1 MFSRLGNLLSQE
13 RPLER
18 DEIAALEQ
26 WLAVLNEDVSLY
38 GETPED
44 RERIARIEAK
54 LGCGQKEAGEE

>member
-1 MFSRLGNLLSQE
+1 MFSRLGNLLSKE
-13 RPLER
+13 EPLER

-26 WLAVLNEDVSLY
+26 WLAVLKEDVSLY

-54 LGCGQKEAGEE
+54 LGRGQKGAGEE